1 VREMIVE
8 AVTCEVQFAEDLLG
22 AGVPGLP
29 LADMTSYLQY
39 VADRRLTQLG
49 LPAEFGAANPFGF
62 LELQDVQELSNFFE
76 RRVSAYQLA
85 VTGSVDFDEDF

>member
-1 VREMIVE
+1 
-8 AVTCEVQFAEDLLG
+8 
-22 AGVPGLP
+22 
-29 LADMTSYLQY
+29 MTSYLQY
-39 VADRRLTQLG
+39 VADRRLSQLG